1 MLGEKLSDHLVPGVK
16 PVAAGGSKK
25 GGARGAK
32 KDGTPQCATVFDPH
46 LGKRGVKTNLVLPPQ
61 LVQQF
66 WGLNL
71 TILTTPIFVTLHFY
85 KKKRHLRW
93 M

>member
-32 KDGTPQCATVFDPH
+32 KDGTPQCATVFDPL
-46 LGKRGVKTNLVLPPQ
+46 LGKRGVKTNLFCPPS
-61 LVQQF
+61 
-66 WGLNL
+66 WYNNSGGL
-71 TILTTPIFVTLHFY
+71 I
-85 KKKRHLRW
+85 
-93 M
+93 

>member
-32 KDGTPQCATVFDPH
+32 KDGAPQCATVFDPL
-46 LGKRGVKTNLVLPPQ
+46 LGKRGVKTV
-61 LVQQF
+61 
-66 WGLNL
+66 
-71 TILTTPIFVTLHFY
+71 I
-85 KKKRHLRW
+85 
-93 M
+93 